1 MGYFYNHLAT
11 LVMGVFAAVLSGL
24 WPIFVNMAPILEL
37 VFMISVPIAWFL
49 TAMCWLSQRS
59 NDYSKKYSASHHY
72 EKKSLNNQV
81 TKSQIYTSNGK
92 LASAK
97 EISDAQTKFTEE
109 LNKLKDTVRIKD
121 SEIDRL
127 KQEISNLQTLVQI
140 ESLKTELANL
150 KMLASGKSK

>member
-11 LVMGVFAAVLSGL
+11 LVLGVFAAILTGL
-24 WPIFVNMAPILEL
+24 WPIFTNIAPVLNFVFLMA
-37 VFMISVPIAWFL
+37 VPISWFL
-49 TAMCWLSQRS
+49 TIACWVSQKS
-59 NDYSKKYSASHHY
+59 ADYMKKHAASHHN
-72 EKKSLNNQV
+72 EKKSSTSQV
-81 TKSQIYTSNGK
+81 TKTQVYTADGK

-97 EISDAQTKFTEE
+97 EISDAQNKFTEE
-109 LNKLKDTVRIKD
+109 LNKLKDTVKIKD

-150 KMLASGKSK
+150 KILASRKSK

>member
-11 LVMGVFAAVLSGL
+11 LVMGVFAAVLTGL
-24 WPIFVNMAPILEL
+24 WPIFVNIASILDF
-37 VFMISVPIAWFL
+37 VFMITVPIAWFL
-49 TAMCWLSQRS
+49 TAMCWLSQKS
-59 NDYSKKYSASHHY
+59 ADYSKKYAASHHH
-72 EKKSLNNQV
+72 EKKSLSNQV
-81 TKSQIYTSNGK
+81 TKSQIYTSDGK

-97 EISDAQTKFTEE
+97 EISDAQSQFTEE